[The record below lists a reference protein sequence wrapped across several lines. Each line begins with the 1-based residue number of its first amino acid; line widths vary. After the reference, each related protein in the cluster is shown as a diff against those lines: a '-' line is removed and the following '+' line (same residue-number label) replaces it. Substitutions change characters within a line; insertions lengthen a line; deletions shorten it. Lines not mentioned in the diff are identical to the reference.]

1 MNVEN
6 NLTIVENEAVDEA
19 VDEAVEEAVKVET
32 VERKPY
38 VQPTL
43 TSFSADDIT
52 ESASQIAH
60 ETNGGYY
67 S

>member
-1 MNVEN
+1 MNGDN
-6 NLTIVENEAVDEA
+6 KLTDVTENETVDET
-19 VDEAVEEAVKVET
+19 VQVNQ

-38 VQPTL
+38 VPPTL
-43 TSFSADDIT
+43 ISFSADDIT